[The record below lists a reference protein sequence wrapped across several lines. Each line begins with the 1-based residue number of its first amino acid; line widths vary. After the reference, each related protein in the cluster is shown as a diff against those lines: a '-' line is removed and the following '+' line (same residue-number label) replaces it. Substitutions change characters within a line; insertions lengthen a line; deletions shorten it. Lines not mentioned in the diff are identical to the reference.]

1 MTRRAVAYVALVL
14 LVAAN
19 AFLIARLL
27 TRPAP
32 EVWDQPAAV
41 GSASAD
47 QPAGSGTPE
56 SSTPESST
64 PEEPSA
70 PEVPEPPV
78 RLLAVASPTE
88 AWRATSTGCGAPAV
102 LEHTLDAGATWQ
114 EVPSEVSPI
123 TRLRLLDDGTLVAIG
138 GGPDCVPT
146 YRSTVTDGASWVT
159 EDQFLPGSWYV
170 TPGDR
175 TTLVTPLGEVAA
187 PCTGAAADLAAV
199 DAERAAV
206 LCADGTVDV
215 SDDAGVTWTPATLS
229 GSAAAVGAEAER
241 FILAGTT
248 PACDGV
254 GITFL
259 DPAGAAVGGVS
270 GCAAT
275 SLDAQP
281 VAVGSTA
288 GAAWLWVGDE
298 VLTSVDGGVTWLAP
312 QTGTA

>member
-1 MTRRAVAYVALVL
+1 MTRRSVAYVVLVV
-14 LVAAN
+14 LVVAN

-32 EVWDQPAAV
+32 APWDQPVAV
-41 GSASAD
+41 ETPGAE
-47 QPAGSGTPE
+47 QPEVSGTPQE
-56 SSTPESST
+56 TG
-64 PEEPSA
+64 A
-70 PEVPEPPV
+70 PATAVPGPPL
-78 RLLAVASPTE
+78 RLIAVASPTE
-88 AWRATSTGCGAPAV
+88 AWRSTSTDCSAPTV
-102 LEHTLDAGATWQ
+102 LEHTLDAGTTWQ
-114 EVPSEVSPI
+114 EVPSEVAPI

-146 YRSTVTDGASWVT
+146 YRSTATDGASWVT
-159 EDQFLPGSWYV
+159 EDQFLQGSWYV
-170 TPGDR
+170 VPGDR

-187 PCTGAAADLAAV
+187 PCTGPATDLAAL

-206 LCADGTVDV
+206 LCADGSVDV
-215 SDDAGVTWTPATLS
+215 SGDAGVTWTPAALS
-229 GSAAAVGAEAER
+229 GTAAAVGAEVER

-259 DPAGAAVGGVS
+259 DPTGAAVGGVS

-275 SLDAQP
+275 PLDAQP
-281 VAVGSTA
+281 VAVGSIV

-298 VLTSVDGGVTWLAP
+298 VLTSVDGGVTWVAP
-312 QTGTA
+312 QTDTA